1 MKSRRLSAIMFTDI
15 VDYSKLMGRDESAA
29 MTLLE
34 NKKEIISPI
43 IAEFNGKIKKSGG
56 DGYLI
61 EFSSAVDAVRCAKKV
76 QNTISEF
83 NITQNDA
90 EKIVIRI
97 GIHLGDILIK
107 DNDIY
112 GNDVNIASRIEP
124 LAEPGGICI
133 SQTVYDQI
141 KNNVEIQTAN
151 LGEKEL
157 KNISDKV
164 GIFKVLIEAQTT
176 VNKSKN
182 EENGNDDSEASI
194 DNEETSEQEDAKQ
207 SFDIPEKVVINEGDE
222 KVDINIDKEGK
233 EVTINVENKDEKI
246 SGSKKKEQV
255 KIGLDGI
262 HIKDGDDEVTIGLDG
277 IKVKEKGGDGV
288 EIGLGGIKVT
298 DGKRKNINKKEISN
312 FSKAIIKLISGVAFL
327 VLITGIF
334 TELYD
339 FWPGVIGAF
348 AVAIIANTLKT
359 LLQSNFVKS
368 IITLLSGVAFLVLI
382 TGIFTELYTFWYG
395 VIGFF
400 ALGIIG
406 SALKSL
412 FGIKHVNVK
421 GNLKFGKTNNSSDKK

>member
-1 MKSRRLSAIMFTDI
+1 MNDKSKSRRLSAIMFTDI

-34 NKKEIISPI
+34 NKEEIISPI
-43 IAEFNGKIKKSGG
+43 ITEFNGKIKKSGG

-83 NITQNDA
+83 NITQNDD
-90 EKIVIRI
+90 ENIVIRI
-97 GIHLGDILIK
+97 GIHLGDILIR

-112 GNDVNIASRIEP
+112 GNDVNIASRIES

-141 KNNVEIQTAN
+141 KNKVEIQTVN

-164 GIFKVLIEAQTT
+164 GIYKVLIEAQTT
-176 VNKSKN
+176 ANESNN
-182 EENGNDDSEASI
+182 EENKEI
-194 DNEETSEQEDAKQ
+194 SEQEGAKQ
-207 SFDIPEKVVINEGDE
+207 SFAIPEKVVINEGDE

-233 EVTINVENKDEKI
+233 EVTINIENKDKKT

-255 KIGLDGI
+255 KIGLGGI
-262 HIKDGDDEVTIGLDG
+262 HVKDGDDEVTIGPGG
-277 IKVKEKGGDGV
+277 IKVKEKDGDDI

-298 DGKRKNINKKEISN
+298 NSKRKNINKKEISN

-334 TELYD
+334 TELYE

-348 AVAIIANTLKT
+348 AVAILANTLKT

-382 TGIFTELYTFWYG
+382 TGIFTELYEFWYG
-395 VIGFF
+395 VIG
-400 ALGIIG
+400 AIGVGII
-406 SALKSL
+406 SASFKSL
-412 FGIKHVNVK
+412 FGIQDTIQNK
-421 GNLKFGKTNNSSDKK
+421 DED